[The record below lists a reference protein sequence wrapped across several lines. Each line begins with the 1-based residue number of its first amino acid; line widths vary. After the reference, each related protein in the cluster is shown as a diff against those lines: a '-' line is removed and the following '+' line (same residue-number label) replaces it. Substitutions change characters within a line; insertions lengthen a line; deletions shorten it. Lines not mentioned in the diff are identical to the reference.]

1 MVLPPFIAKIP
12 MKISLPV
19 LFTAPVLCVVVF
31 LSFIAFTE
39 GKNTANDL
47 MAQNLVQIHD
57 HIEDRLDD
65 LLNLPNR
72 IQRINA
78 SLIVEGWLD
87 LKKLRAWQ
95 PTLLE
100 QAQAF
105 KDLSSITWG
114 GSDGTSVGISRYP
127 NEFGYEFSIKD
138 EQTGNKLEGYY
149 CDMHGRM
156 EKKPRERLLWDPRN
170 QPWYYAAIRA
180 GKPTWTDPYAR
191 VYKDSISKILA
202 MGYVQ
207 PLYNNNRQIM
217 GVMNAELTLD
227 DISLFLEKQSIG
239 RTGKAFLVDHQG
251 RLAATSTGVP
261 VADSMNYPVI
271 ASDSADKHIVTAAK
285 HLEKVFGS
293 FKAVDARYQLSL
305 KINSKPH
312 LLMVS
317 PYEHETGLTWV
328 IATLVP
334 ESDFLAEI
342 KSGRQRSL
350 KIGIIAVLITL
361 LFGVIMGAISVWP
374 MLDLVR
380 YVHQV
385 GKGDLDHELRLGY
398 STEFVKLSKEINAMT
413 AGLRD
418 RMQLR
423 HSLALA
429 QEVQQN
435 LLPAETPKID
445 GLDIAGHATYC
456 DEIGGDYFDFL
467 KIAGLPDTTAAIA
480 VGDVVEHGVAAAM
493 LMATARG
500 ILRSRCRIP
509 GSLNELL
516 THLNNELV
524 EDTGADRFMSMLL
537 MTIDARRSE
546 MRWVTAGHD
555 VPIIYDPAE
564 ERFIELAGN
573 GMSLGLKKGV
583 VYKEHL
589 YTDVRPRQ
597 VYMALTDGLFET
609 FNKKGEMFG
618 KDRVRKLIRD
628 FANQSASEI
637 TDRINVELS
646 RFLGGTRPDDDLTFV
661 IVKVL

>member
-1 MVLPPFIAKIP
+1 
-12 MKISLPV
+12 
-19 LFTAPVLCVVVF
+19 
-31 LSFIAFTE
+31 
-39 GKNTANDL
+39 
-47 MAQNLVQIHD
+47 
-57 HIEDRLDD
+57 
-65 LLNLPNR
+65 
-72 IQRINA
+72 
-78 SLIVEGWLD
+78 
-87 LKKLRAWQ
+87 
-95 PTLLE
+95 
-100 QAQAF
+100 
-105 KDLSSITWG
+105 
-114 GSDGTSVGISRYP
+114 
-127 NEFGYEFSIKD
+127 
-138 EQTGNKLEGYY
+138 
-149 CDMHGRM
+149 
-156 EKKPRERLLWDPRN
+156 
-170 QPWYYAAIRA
+170 
-180 GKPTWTDPYAR
+180 
-191 VYKDSISKILA
+191 
-202 MGYVQ
+202 
-207 PLYNNNRQIM
+207 
-217 GVMNAELTLD
+217 
-227 DISLFLEKQSIG
+227 
-239 RTGKAFLVDHQG
+239 
-251 RLAATSTGVP
+251 
-261 VADSMNYPVI
+261 
-271 ASDSADKHIVTAAK
+271 
-285 HLEKVFGS
+285 
-293 FKAVDARYQLSL
+293 
-305 KINSKPH
+305 
-312 LLMVS
+312 
-317 PYEHETGLTWV
+317 
-328 IATLVP
+328 
-334 ESDFLAEI
+334 
-342 KSGRQRSL
+342 
-350 KIGIIAVLITL
+350 
-361 LFGVIMGAISVWP
+361 MGAISLWP

-500 ILRSRCRIP
+500 ILRSRCRMP

-524 EDTGADRFMSMLL
+524 EDTGADRFMTMLL

-573 GMSLGLKKGV
+573 GMSLGL
-583 VYKEHL
+583 
-589 YTDVRPRQ
+589 DVRPGQ
-597 VYMALTDGLFET
+597 VYMALTDGVFET

-637 TDRINVELS
+637 IERINVELS